1 MSSKNRVEE
10 KKPAHAKSK
19 VFSLT
24 ADEVSNLAGRRE
36 IARFWEYSA
45 KIILE
50 GVRADIT
57 VYTDEVIK
65 KRLGVP
71 MEKTL
76 QIDLD
81 NEKAVLNEQQDK

>member
-1 MSSKNRVEE
+1 MKSKE
-10 KKPAHAKSK
+10 KKPDQAKSK

-24 ADEVSNLAGRRE
+24 ADEVNNLAGRRE
-36 IARFWEYSA
+36 IARFWEYTT